1 MSASSSFASS
11 AASAATRIEKDSLGD
26 VPVPADHL
34 WGAQTE
40 RSRQNFRIGIEKMPP
55 ALIEAFA
62 VLKLCAA
69 RANRDLGVL
78 KPELAGAI
86 EQAAEEVI
94 AGKWPDEF
102 PLSVWQTGSGTQTN
116 MNLNEVIANRA
127 IQILG
132 GEVGSKKPVHPNDHV
147 NASQSSNDSFPTA
160 MHIAATRAIQQ
171 KLLPALE
178 QLQQTFARKVEAFAD
193 IVKVGR
199 THLQDAVP
207 LTLGQEFSGYMTQV
221 ADAQSRLQQ
230 AMLRA
235 MPVPQGGT
243 AVGTGLNS
251 PDGFAAGFARALADY
266 TGLPFEPAPNRYA
279 LQAAHDALADLS
291 GAMNTTASSF
301 LKIARDFM
309 LLGSGPR
316 AGFAELILPANE
328 PGSSIMPGKVNPTQ
342 AEALAM
348 VCCRVIGNHTTV
360 TLANSLGTLELN
372 AYKPVIIY
380 SVLQS
385 VTLLADAAASFAE
398 HMVEGVEPDRARI
411 QELLER
417 SLMSVTALNPHI
429 GYDKAAEIAKLAVK
443 QNLSLREAAIASGH
457 VDEAQF
463 NQWIDFKGMTRE
475 V

>member
-1 MSASSSFASS
+1 MSDKST
-11 AASAATRIEKDSLGD
+11 ATRIEKDSLGD
-26 VPVPADHL
+26 VAVPADHL

-40 RSRQNFRIGIEKMPP
+40 RSRQNFRIGSEKMPP
-55 ALIEAFA
+55 SLIEAFA

-69 RANRDLGVL
+69 RANRELGVL
-78 KPELAGAI
+78 KPEVADAI
-86 EQAAEEVI
+86 EKAAEEVI
-94 AGKWPDEF
+94 AGKWPNEF
-102 PLSVWQTGSGTQTN
+102 PLVVWQTGSGTQTN
-116 MNLNEVIANRA
+116 MNLNEVISNRA
-127 IQILG
+127 IQMLG

-171 KLLPALE
+171 TLLPSLE
-178 QLQQTFARKVEAFAD
+178 KLQQTFAKKVEAFSD

-243 AVGTGLNS
+243 AVGTGLNA
-251 PDGFAAGFARALADY
+251 PQGFAAAFARALAGY

-291 GAMNTTASSF
+291 GALNTTASSF

-316 AGFAELILPANE
+316 AGFAELQLPANE

-380 SVLQS
+380 SLLQS

-417 SLMSVTALNPHI
+417 SLMSVTALNPYI

-443 QNLSLREAAIASGH
+443 KNLSLREAAIDSGH
-457 VDEAQF
+457 VTNEQF
-463 NQWIDFKGMTRE
+463 DQWIDFKALTRE

>member
-1 MSASSSFASS
+1 MSEKST
-11 AASAATRIEKDSLGD
+11 ATRIEKDSLGD
-26 VPVPADHL
+26 VAVPADHL

-40 RSRQNFRIGIEKMPP
+40 RSRQNFRIGTEKMPP

-69 RANRDLGVL
+69 RANRELGVL
-78 KPELAGAI
+78 KPEVADAI
-86 EQAAEEVI
+86 ERAAEEVI
-94 AGKWPDEF
+94 AGKWPAEF

-116 MNLNEVIANRA
+116 MNLNEVISNRA
-127 IQILG
+127 IQMLG

-171 KLLPALE
+171 TLLPSLE
-178 QLQQTFARKVEAFAD
+178 KLQQTFARKVEAFAD

-235 MPVPQGGT
+235 MPVAQGGT
-243 AVGTGLNS
+243 AVGTGLNA
-251 PDGFAAGFARALADY
+251 PQGFAAAFAKALAGY
-266 TGLPFEPAPNRYA
+266 TGLPFEPAANRYA

-291 GAMNTTASSF
+291 GALNTTASSF
-301 LKIARDFM
+301 LKIARDFI

-316 AGFAELILPANE
+316 AGFAELQLPANE

-372 AYKPVIIY
+372 AYKPVIVY
-380 SVLQS
+380 SLLQS
-385 VTLLADAAASFAE
+385 VTLLGDAASSFAE

-443 QNLSLREAAIASGH
+443 KNLSLREAAIDSGH
-457 VDEAQF
+457 LTNEQF
-463 NQWIDFKGMTRE
+463 DQWIDFKALTKE

>member
-1 MSASSSFASS
+1 MSAKPANPSS
-11 AASAATRIEKDSLGD
+11 ATRIEKDSLGD
-26 VPVPADHL
+26 VAVPADHL

-40 RSRQNFRIGIEKMPP
+40 RSRQNFRIGSEKMPP

-78 KPELAGAI
+78 KPEIAEAI

-94 AGKWPDEF
+94 AGKWPAEF

-116 MNLNEVIANRA
+116 MNLNEVISNRA
-127 IQILG
+127 IQLLG

-171 KLLPALE
+171 TLLPSLE
-178 QLQQTFARKVEAFAD
+178 KLQQTFAKKVEAFAD

-235 MPVPQGGT
+235 MPVAQGGT
-243 AVGTGLNS
+243 AVGTGLNA
-251 PDGFAAGFARALADY
+251 PPGFAAAFARSLAGY
-266 TGLPFEPAPNRYA
+266 TGLPFEPAANRFA

-291 GAMNTTASSF
+291 GALNTTASSF

-316 AGFAELILPANE
+316 AGFAELQLPANE

-348 VCCRVIGNHTTV
+348 VCCRIIGNHTTV

-372 AYKPVIIY
+372 AYKPVIVY
-380 SVLQS
+380 SLLQS
-385 VTLLADAAASFAE
+385 VTLLADAASSFAE

-443 QNLSLREAAIASGH
+443 KNLSLREAAIASGH
-457 VDEAQF
+457 VTDEQF
-463 NQWIDFKGMTRE
+463 DQWIDFKGMTKE

>member
-1 MSASSSFASS
+1 MSEKSS
-11 AASAATRIEKDSLGD
+11 ATRIEKDSLGD
-26 VPVPADHL
+26 VAVPAEHL

-40 RSRQNFRIGIEKMPP
+40 RSRQNFRIGSEKMPP
-55 ALIEAFA
+55 SLIEAFA

-69 RANRDLGVL
+69 RANRELGVL
-78 KPELAGAI
+78 KPDVADAI
-86 EQAAEEVI
+86 EKAAEEVI
-94 AGKWPDEF
+94 AGKWPGEF

-116 MNLNEVIANRA
+116 MNLNEVISNRA
-127 IQILG
+127 IQMLG

-171 KLLPALE
+171 TLLPSLE
-178 QLQQTFARKVEAFAD
+178 KLQQTFARKVDAFAD

-235 MPVPQGGT
+235 MAVPQGGT
-243 AVGTGLNS
+243 AVGTGLNA
-251 PDGFAAGFARALADY
+251 PPGFAAAFARALAAY

-291 GAMNTTASSF
+291 GALNTTASSF

-316 AGFAELILPANE
+316 AGFAELQLPANE

-385 VTLLADAAASFAE
+385 VTLLADAASSFAE

-443 QNLSLREAAIASGH
+443 KNLSLREAAIDSGH
-457 VDEAQF
+457 LTNEQF
-463 NQWIDFKGMTRE
+463 DQWIDFKALTKE
-475 V
+475 I

>member
-1 MSASSSFASS
+1 MSDQTSPATNTD
-11 AASAATRIEKDSLGD
+11 TRIEKDSLGD
-26 VPVPADHL
+26 VAVPAAHL

-40 RSRQNFRIGIEKMPP
+40 RSRQNFRIGTEKMPP

-62 VLKLCAA
+62 ILKLCAA
-69 RANRDLGVL
+69 RANRALGVL
-78 KPELAGAI
+78 PAELADAI
-86 EQAAEEVI
+86 EQAAQEVI

-116 MNLNEVIANRA
+116 MNLNEVISNRA
-127 IQILG
+127 IQLLG
-132 GEVGSKKPVHPNDHV
+132 GQVGSKKPVHPNDHV

-160 MHIAATRAIQQ
+160 MHIAATRAIEQT
-171 KLLPALE
+171 LLPALE
-178 QLQQTFARKVEAFAD
+178 QLQQAFSRKVDAFAD

-235 MPVPQGGT
+235 MPVAQGGT
-243 AVGTGLNS
+243 AVGTGLNA
-251 PDGFAAGFARALADY
+251 PHGFAAAFAKALADY
-266 TGLPFEPAPNRYA
+266 TGLPFEPARNRYA
-279 LQAAHDALADLS
+279 LQASHDALADLS
-291 GAMNTTASSF
+291 GALSTTASSF

-316 AGFAELILPANE
+316 AGFAELVLPANE

-360 TLANSLGTLELN
+360 TLANGLGTLELN
-372 AYKPVIIY
+372 AYKPVIVY
-380 SVLQS
+380 SLLQS
-385 VTLLADAAASFAE
+385 VSLLAGAASSFAE
-398 HMVEGVEPDRARI
+398 HMVEGVEADRGRI
-411 QELLER
+411 AELLER
-417 SLMSVTALNPHI
+417 SLMPVTALNPHI

-443 QNLSLREAAIASGH
+443 ENLSLREASIRSGH
-457 VDEAQF
+457 VTEAQF
-463 NQWIDFKGMTRE
+463 NEWIDLKGMTKE

>member
-1 MSASSSFASS
+1 MSDKST
-11 AASAATRIEKDSLGD
+11 ATRIEKDSLGD
-26 VPVPADHL
+26 VAVPADHL

-40 RSRQNFRIGIEKMPP
+40 RSRQNFRIGSEKMPP
-55 ALIEAFA
+55 SLIEAFA

-69 RANRDLGVL
+69 RANRELGVL
-78 KPELAGAI
+78 KPEVADAI
-86 EQAAEEVI
+86 EKAAEEVI
-94 AGKWPDEF
+94 AGKWPNEF
-102 PLSVWQTGSGTQTN
+102 PLVVWQTGSGTQTN
-116 MNLNEVIANRA
+116 MNLNEVISNRA
-127 IQILG
+127 IQMLG

-171 KLLPALE
+171 TLLPSLE
-178 QLQQTFARKVEAFAD
+178 KLQQTFAKKVEAFSD

-243 AVGTGLNS
+243 AVGTGLNA
-251 PDGFAAGFARALADY
+251 PQGFAAAFARALAGY

-291 GAMNTTASSF
+291 GALNTTASSF

-316 AGFAELILPANE
+316 AGFAELQLPANE

-380 SVLQS
+380 SLLQS

-443 QNLSLREAAIASGH
+443 KNLSLREAAIDSGH
-457 VDEAQF
+457 VTNEQF
-463 NQWIDFKGMTRE
+463 DQWIDFKALTRE

>member
-1 MSASSSFASS
+1 MSEKPS
-11 AASAATRIEKDSLGD
+11 ATRIEKDSLGD
-26 VPVPADHL
+26 VAVPADHL

-40 RSRQNFRIGIEKMPP
+40 RSRQNFRIGSEKMPP
-55 ALIEAFA
+55 SLIEAFA

-69 RANRDLGVL
+69 RANRELGVL
-78 KPELAGAI
+78 KPDVADAI
-86 EQAAEEVI
+86 EKAAEEVI
-94 AGKWPDEF
+94 AGKWPGEF

-116 MNLNEVIANRA
+116 MNLNEVISNRA
-127 IQILG
+127 IQMLG

-171 KLLPALE
+171 TLLPSLE
-178 QLQQTFARKVEAFAD
+178 KLQQTFARKVDAFAD

-235 MPVPQGGT
+235 MAVPQGGT
-243 AVGTGLNS
+243 AVGTGLNA
-251 PDGFAAGFARALADY
+251 PPGFAAAFARALAAY

-291 GAMNTTASSF
+291 GALNTTASSF

-316 AGFAELILPANE
+316 AGFAELQLPANE

-385 VTLLADAAASFAE
+385 VTLLADAASSFAE

-443 QNLSLREAAIASGH
+443 KNLSLREAAIDSGH
-457 VDEAQF
+457 LTNEQF
-463 NQWIDFKGMTRE
+463 DQWIDFKALTKE
-475 V
+475 I

>member
-1 MSASSSFASS
+1 MSEKSS
-11 AASAATRIEKDSLGD
+11 ATRIEKDSLGD
-26 VPVPADHL
+26 VAVPADHL

-40 RSRQNFRIGIEKMPP
+40 RSRQNFRIGSEKMPP

-62 VLKLCAA
+62 ILKLCAA
-69 RANRDLGVL
+69 RANRELGVL
-78 KPELAGAI
+78 KPDLADAI
-86 EQAAEEVI
+86 ERAAEEVI
-94 AGKWPDEF
+94 AGKWPGEF

-116 MNLNEVIANRA
+116 MNLNEVISNRA
-127 IQILG
+127 IQLLG

-147 NASQSSNDSFPTA
+147 NCSQSSNDSFPTA

-171 KLLPALE
+171 TLLPSLE
-178 QLQQTFARKVEAFAD
+178 KLQQTFAKKVEAFDD

-243 AVGTGLNS
+243 AVGTGLNA
-251 PDGFAAGFARALADY
+251 PPGFAVAFARALATY
-266 TGLPFEPAPNRYA
+266 TSLPFEPAPNRYA

-291 GAMNTTASSF
+291 GALNTTASSF

-316 AGFAELILPANE
+316 AGFAELQLPANE

-380 SVLQS
+380 SLMQS
-385 VTLLADAAASFAE
+385 VTLLADAASSFAE

-443 QNLSLREAAIASGH
+443 KNLSLREAAIASGH
-457 VDEAQF
+457 VTNEQF
-463 NQWIDFKGMTRE
+463 DQWIDFKAMTKE